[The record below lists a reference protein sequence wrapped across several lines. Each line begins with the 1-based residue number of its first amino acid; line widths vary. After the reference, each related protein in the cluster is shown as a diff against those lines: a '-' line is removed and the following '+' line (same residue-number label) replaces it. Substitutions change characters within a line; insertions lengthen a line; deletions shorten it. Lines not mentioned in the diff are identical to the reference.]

1 MKEERQLLRVKGFN
15 WDEEGDEVEV
25 ELTKAMDACKN
36 LVKNQ

>member
-1 MKEERQLLRVKGFN
+1 MKEERQSLRVKRFN

-36 LVKNQ
+36 LVENQ

>member
-15 WDEEGDEVEV
+15 WDEERDEVEV

-36 LVKNQ
+36 LVENQ